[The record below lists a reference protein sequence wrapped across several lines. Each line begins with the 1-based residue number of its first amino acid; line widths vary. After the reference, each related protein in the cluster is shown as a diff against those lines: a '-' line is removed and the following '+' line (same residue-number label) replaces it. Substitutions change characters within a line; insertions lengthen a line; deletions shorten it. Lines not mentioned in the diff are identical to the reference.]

1 MKMDALGLLGDLF
14 ENVAISSGVFIELT
28 SNEKFQDEATQIR
41 ECGFIHVCHVP
52 DEGEAMRLQNM
63 GLDLGESESIVL
75 AQTTETKLLLM
86 DEKRGRKK
94 AKELGLD
101 VVGTI
106 DILLSMREHGLVYHA
121 QLCIFIQDIKKHR
134 RFISQELLDDLF
146 ALSVSIDASAKN
158 K

>member
-1 MKMDALGLLGDLF
+1 
-14 ENVAISSGVFIELT
+14 
-28 SNEKFQDEATQIR
+28 
-41 ECGFIHVCHVP
+41 
-52 DEGEAMRLQNM
+52 MRLQNM

-106 DILLSMREHGLVYHA
+106 DILLSMREHGLVSHA